1 MSDTVIFYGTPA
13 HGHINPTLPIITRL
27 VDKNYK
33 VIYYATEEYRD
44 VITDAGADFRAYDFG
59 GIEWNPE
66 VGSRIFKLTELVLK
80 FTDKQL
86 KSMSA
91 AAEFS
96 FNGNGS
102 RAYIKYCYFEILKIK
117 KPAVALDLVKMQ
129 LPVWV

>member
-1 MSDTVIFYGTPA
+1 MSINLIFYGTPA

-66 VGSRIFKLTELVLK
+66 VGSR
-80 FTDKQL
+80 
-86 KSMSA
+86 
-91 AAEFS
+91 
-96 FNGNGS
+96 
-102 RAYIKYCYFEILKIK
+102 AYIKYCYFEILKIK